1 MIEFLRKLL
10 DGADFVPRSRCGTW
24 TPELILLHNLS
35 DGVIWFSY
43 MAIPVLLVCF
53 VLRRKDVPFPKV
65 FWMFGG
71 FIILCGLT
79 HLMDIVMFYHPAYR
93 LSGLVKLATAAI
105 SLTTFVALVPLIPV
119 ALALRSPLELEQVNR
134 RLEIEVA
141 ERKRAE
147 EELARKNV
155 ELREKEEFARSLM
168 QAASD
173 AIITSDGDGRIVS
186 WNDGAQR
193 LFGYTAAEA
202 AGQPLTLLIPERLRA
217 SHLAG
222 LERLRQSGESR
233 VLGKTLEL
241 EGLRKDRSVFP
252 LELCV
257 DAWESA
263 KGRFFTGILRDITG
277 RKKAEQKFRGL
288 LESAPDAMVIV
299 NRAGSIV
306 FVNAQTERVFGYDR
320 AELLGKPVEVLIPER
335 FHGRHSGHR
344 RDYTSNPKVRAM
356 GSGLELLGRRR
367 DGSEFPV
374 EISLSPIETEEEVL
388 ISSAIRDVTERR
400 RVEQEVRA
408 LNQELESFSY
418 SVSHDL
424 RAPLRAMDGY
434 ARILAEDYRDR
445 FDAEGKRLLGEI
457 TGGANRMGEL
467 IDDLLEFSRMGRA
480 SIKAELLDLKEMA
493 RSVLDQILSGPPAR
507 RVDARVHE
515 LPAARADR
523 ALLRQVFVNLIENA
537 VKYSASKDP
546 AVVEVGGSEG
556 ETENTYWVRDNG
568 VGFEMEYAHKLF
580 RVFQRLHSV
589 EEFQG
594 TGVGL
599 ALVQRIVHRH
609 GGRVR
614 AEGAVGKGATF
625 FFTLP
630 RGERNDRA

>member
-1 MIEFLRKLL
+1 MDFLRKLF
-10 DGADFVPRSRCGTW
+10 DGSDFVPRSRCGNW
-24 TPELILLHNLS
+24 TPGLILLHNLS
-35 DGVIWFSY
+35 DGIIWFSY
-43 MAIPVLLVCF
+43 MAIPILLVYF

-71 FIILCGLT
+71 FIVLCGLT
-79 HLMDIVMFYHPAYR
+79 HLMDIVMFYFPAYR
-93 LSGLVKLATAAI
+93 LSGVVKLATAGI
-105 SLTTFVALVPLIPV
+105 SLTTFIALVPLIPM
-119 ALALRSPLELEQVNR
+119 AMALRSPRELEQVNR
-134 RLEIEVA
+134 RLETEIA
-141 ERKRAE
+141 ERRRAE

-186 WNDGAQR
+186 WNHGAQR

-202 AGQPLTLLIPERLRA
+202 AGQPLTLIIPERLRA
-217 SHLAG
+217 AHLGG
-222 LERLRQSGESR
+222 LERLRQTGDSR
-233 VLGKTLEL
+233 ILGKTLEL
-241 EGLRKDRSVFP
+241 EGLRKDRSAFP

-306 FVNAQTERVFGYDR
+306 FANAQTERVFGYDR

-335 FHGRHSGHR
+335 LHGRHAGHR
-344 RDYTSNPKVRAM
+344 QDYASNPKVRSM
-356 GSGLELLGRRR
+356 GSGLDLLGRRK

-374 EISLSPIETEEEVL
+374 EISLSPIETEDGVL

-424 RAPLRAMDGY
+424 RAPLRAMDGF
-434 ARILAEDYRDR
+434 ARILVEDYRDR
-445 FDAEGKRLLGEI
+445 LDEEGKRLLGEVV
-457 TGGANRMGEL
+457 GGAGRMGEL

-480 SIKAELLDLKEMA
+480 SIKSELLDLKDMA
-493 RSVLDQILSGPPAR
+493 RSVLGKILAEQPAR
-507 RVDARVHE
+507 RVDARLHD
-515 LPAARADR
+515 LPPAWGDR
-523 ALLRQVFVNLIENA
+523 TLLRQVLINLLENA
-537 VKYSASKDP
+537 VKYSSPKDP
-546 AVVEVGGSEG
+546 AIVEVGGSEG
-556 ETENTYWVRDNG
+556 ETENTYWIRDNG

-589 EEFQG
+589 EEFRG

-614 AEGAVGKGATF
+614 AEGAVGQGATF
-625 FFTLP
+625 TFTLP
-630 RGERNDRA
+630 KGERNDRA